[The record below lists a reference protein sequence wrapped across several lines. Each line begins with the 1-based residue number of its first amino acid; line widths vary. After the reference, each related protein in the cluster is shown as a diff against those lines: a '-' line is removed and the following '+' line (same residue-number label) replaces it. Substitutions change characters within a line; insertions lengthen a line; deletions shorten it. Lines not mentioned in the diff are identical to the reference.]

1 MKVVY
6 NVVEEKT
13 GKTVIEAYTKH
24 CFTNNELKPIN
35 MKKYNNEINTIFNN
49 ILEKENEN
57 AKS

>member
-13 GKTVIEAYTKH
+13 GKIVIEAYTKH

-35 MKKYNNEINTIFNN
+35 MKKYNNEINNIFNN
-49 ILEKENEN
+49 ILEKEN
-57 AKS
+57 

>member
-35 MKKYNNEINTIFNN
+35 MKKYNNEINNIFNN
-49 ILEKENEN
+49 ILEKEN
-57 AKS
+57 